1 MFFTPTALVATHAQ
15 ARPSISICGTNP
27 SPIFIVDF
35 PFLSMAAI
43 MPFANHLS
51 CGAAGGVSATAI
63 RDNYHRYNDNKAVK
77 ALNTRIKNPM
87 YKYNF
92 LFLY

>member
-1 MFFTPTALVATHAQ
+1 
-15 ARPSISICGTNP
+15 
-27 SPIFIVDF
+27 
-35 PFLSMAAI
+35 

-51 CGAAGGVSATAI
+51 CGAVGGVSATVI